1 MKPGLFGQDQ
11 FAQLGGLQA
20 VDRSVV
26 MNLDGFL
33 SLQQIGAVD
42 GNMGRDLSLIHI

>member
-42 GNMGRDLSLIHI
+42 GNMGLSLIHI